1 MKIHKAGL
9 YGGTVC
15 VLLAITLTGNRS
27 WLGALIGY
35 WLGFFN
41 SEFLYRDTDHSVQG
55 NLPEALKRMRR
66 SFLVRLSILSLIVV
80 GIALVQRAWLPSLV
94 VGIAVGI
101 PVSLI
106 LIMWRHSLNGKG

>member
-15 VLLAITLTGNRS
+15 VLLAITLTGNRT
-27 WLGALIGY
+27 WFGALLGY
-35 WLGFFN
+35 WLGSLN
-41 SEFLYRDTDHSVQG
+41 SEFLYRDIGRSVQG
-55 NLPEALKRMRR
+55 NLPEALKRMRL
-66 SFLVRLSILSLIVV
+66 SFLVRLSLLSLIVV
-80 GIALVQRAWLPSLV
+80 GIALFQRAWLPSLV

-106 LIMWRHSLNGKG
+106 FIMRRHSLNRKG